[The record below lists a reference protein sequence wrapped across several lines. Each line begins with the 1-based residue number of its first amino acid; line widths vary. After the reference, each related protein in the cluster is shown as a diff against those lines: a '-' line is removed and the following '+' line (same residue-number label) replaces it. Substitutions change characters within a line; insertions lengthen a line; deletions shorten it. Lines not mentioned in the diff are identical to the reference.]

1 MKKVWLALSLSFM
14 LVLTACGSSGE
25 KNVKTD
31 SSEQASVS
39 ESKVSLTDNVA
50 DLDSENLKAFES
62 NAQLSDDVY
71 LQCSKHFV
79 NEIAK
84 QLNELKV
91 VDDAIKIEA
100 SKTVYNKT
108 FQNGVQIICITL
120 REDGHNC
127 GSTSVYIPQEHGSEY
142 GDKAFETIAHV
153 YGYSA
158 DMKPI
163 FENIEKHAKNGA
175 IVNDDEVEGGYYY
188 TYAFPSDKSPR
199 LDVSFGREY

>member
-31 SSEQASVS
+31 SSESASIS

-79 NEIAK
+79 NETAK
-84 QLNELKV
+84 QLKELKV
-91 VDDAIKIEA
+91 VDDAIKIDVT
-100 SKTVYNKT
+100 KTVYGKT
-108 FQNGVQIICITL
+108 FQNGVQILCITL
-120 REDGHNC
+120 REDGHN
-127 GSTSVYIPQEHGSEY
+127 GSSTSVYIPQEHGSEY

-163 FENIEKHAKNGA
+163 FENIEQHAKIGA
-175 IVNDDEVEGGYYY
+175 IISDDDVEGGYYY

-199 LDVSFGREY
+199 LDVTFGREY

>member
-1 MKKVWLALSLSFM
+1 MKKVWLALSLSFL

-31 SSEQASVS
+31 SSEPASVS
-39 ESKVSLTDNVA
+39 ESKAPLADNVA

-84 QLNELKV
+84 QLKELKV
-91 VDDAIKIEA
+91 VDDAIKIGT
-100 SKTVYNKT
+100 SKTVYGKT
-108 FQNGVQIICITL
+108 FQNGVQIICVTL

-127 GSTSVYIPQEHGSEY
+127 SSTSVYIPQEHGSEY
-142 GDKAFETIAHV
+142 GDKAFETIARV

-163 FENIEKHAKNGA
+163 FENIEKHAKIGA
-175 IVNDDEVEGGYYY
+175 IVNDDVEGGYYY

-199 LDVSFGREY
+199 LDVTFGREY